1 MKLSA
6 NPVLFMQSEE
16 AADIGSEE
24 AELHT
29 EFLCMK

>member
-1 MKLSA
+1 MKLRA

-16 AADIGSEE
+16 AADTGSEE

-29 EFLCMK
+29 GLMCMK